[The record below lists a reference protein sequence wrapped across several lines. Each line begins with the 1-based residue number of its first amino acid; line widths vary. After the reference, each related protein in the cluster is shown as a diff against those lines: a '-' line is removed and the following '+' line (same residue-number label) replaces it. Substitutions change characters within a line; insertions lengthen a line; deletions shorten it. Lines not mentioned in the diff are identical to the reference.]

1 MNTSNNNSN
10 ETNNNTINID
20 TIIEEEE
27 DAPFFTLNGLET
39 NGKVVKVYDGDT
51 VHLLMRVLGTL
62 YRWKCRIMHVDTPEL
77 RSKNVIE
84 KEHAIRARDA
94 LSELILNKTVR
105 VKCFQFD
112 MYGRVL
118 VELALPSNDTND
130 NDNDNDNDTIVIH
143 EWLLNKGHA
152 RRYEGKKREKWVFN
166 DESTST
172 VSISSS

>member
-10 ETNNNTINID
+10 NSNNS
-20 TIIEEEE
+20 TIIEEQEE

-84 KEHAIRARDA
+84 KEHAMRARDA

-118 VELALPSNDTND
+118 VELALPSNDTKDDAD
-130 NDNDNDNDTIVIH
+130 NNTMIVIH
-143 EWLLNKGHA
+143 EWLLEKGHA